1 MLGIMYFNVKT
12 KAVLVH
18 IDSSMYIFPEVAID
32 VKQVLQKKL
41 FSTCGVKNLEKYLW
55 RYNWRANVDFFYR

>member
-1 MLGIMYFNVKT
+1 MKMLGIMYFNVKT
-12 KAVLVH
+12 KTVFVH

-41 FSTCGVKNLEKYLW
+41 FSTCGVKNLEKYL
-55 RYNWRANVDFFYR
+55 